1 MRASARRAVCTCV
14 VAMALAL
21 VVPAM
26 AAATVDGGCQVTGT
40 STSGGSIDLTNA
52 AEWHLKKS
60 DVAGGSGTAPS
71 EQTAATVSAYAL
83 GLSLPIASG
92 SGDGGTEG
100 SVQGVSVESY
110 AVLGARFTVGGSSVG
125 EGGGCSGQVVI
136 IIDDVNPLT
145 TVLGGGGVA
154 AAVVGLLVL
163 LAAMFR
169 GGGIGSRLI
178 GAIFGA
184 LGGAGLGLALAQFGI
199 LDATSLIG
207 LAIVVVAAVLGLLVP
222 GLLHR
227 GAPQLPTA

>member
-1 MRASARRAVCTCV
+1 MRTSARRALSTAV
-14 VAMALAL
+14 VAAGLAL

-26 AAATVDGGCQVTGT
+26 ASATVDGGCQVTGT
-40 STSGGSIDLTNA
+40 STSGGSIDLTTA

-71 EQTAATVSAYAL
+71 EQTAATVNAYAL

-125 EGGGCSGQVVI
+125 EGGGCSGQVLI

-154 AAVVGLLVL
+154 AAVIGLLVL
-163 LAAMFR
+163 LATMLK
-169 GGGIGSRLI
+169 GGGMGSRLV
-178 GAIFGA
+178 GAVFGA

-199 LDATSLIG
+199 LDATSLVG

-222 GLLHR
+222 GVLNR
-227 GAPQLPTA
+227 GVPELPAA